1 MELNITSIIY
11 LALRLSPLIIV
22 CFFLLQSLFNGD
34 IKGLFYLA
42 GLLIALT
49 FTILTSRFGIFKT
62 QDEGNDK
69 EMCKTM
75 EFSNSPLSNLPLSQ
89 TSLVFTFT
97 YILTVI
103 AKYNTWA
110 LNVPTISLF
119 TILIMVDA
127 AWNLSQGCHN
137 AFNILVAIIIA
148 GLIGFGWGTT
158 LINTGYD
165 ITIFQGA
172 SDKNLCKMN
181 PTKFRCRLKG
191 SK

>member
-1 MELNITSIIY
+1 MELNITSLIY

-42 GLLIALT
+42 GLLIAII
-49 FTILTSRFGIFKT
+49 FTILTSRFGIFKS
-62 QDEGNDK
+62 QEEGNYK
-69 EMCKTM
+69 EMCKTV
-75 EFSNSPLSNLPLSQ
+75 EFSNSPLSYLPLSQ
-89 TSLVFTFT
+89 TSLVFTFA

-110 LNVPTISLF
+110 LNIPTIALF
-119 TILIMVDA
+119 SILITVDA
-127 AWNLSQGCHN
+127 TWNMSQGCHN
-137 AFNILVAIIIA
+137 PLNILVAIIIA
-148 GLIGFGWGTT
+148 GVIGFGWGTT

-165 ITIFQGA
+165 MAIFQGA

-181 PTKFRCRLKG
+181 PTKFRCRLKPPT
-191 SK
+191 

>member
-1 MELNITSIIY
+1 MELNIASIIY
-11 LALRLSPLIIV
+11 LTLRLSPLIIV

-49 FTILTSRFGIFKT
+49 FTILTSRFGIFKS

-69 EMCKTM
+69 EMCKTV
-75 EFSNSPLSNLPLSQ
+75 EFSNSPLSYLPLSQ

-110 LNVPTISLF
+110 LNIPTISLF
-119 TILIMVDA
+119 ALLIMVDA
-127 AWNLSQGCHN
+127 AWNLSQGCQN
-137 AFNILVAIIIA
+137 PLNILVTIIIA
-148 GLIGFGWGTT
+148 VIIGFAWGTT

-165 ITIFQGA
+165 MTIFQGV

-181 PTKFRCRLKG
+181 PTKFRCRLKA
-191 SK
+191 S